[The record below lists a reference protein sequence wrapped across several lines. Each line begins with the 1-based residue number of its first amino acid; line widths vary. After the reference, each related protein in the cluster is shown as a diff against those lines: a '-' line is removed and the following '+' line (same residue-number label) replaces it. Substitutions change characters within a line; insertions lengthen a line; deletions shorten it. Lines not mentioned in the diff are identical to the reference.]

1 MVRAGLERQARELL
15 HDVLGALHLLTLPGE
30 HGGFLVEGGELAA
43 PAGSIEGLVVVAN
56 KGLRGWTGTGGR
68 EVAASAPGRFA
79 VGAGGG
85 GGGRDLEGLDHS
97 RGRRLRSAGLVE
109 PIGRRERFPPILSLP
124 PPNSL
129 SALSLTTSGD
139 PAHAWLCPPKAAVD
153 PLRLLAGSR
162 EDSHVALLTQFL
174 RPSCLPFPRSQSR
187 PSLLSNR
194 RWSTPRVLPAIKN
207 LKSKNRLRFA
217 PSLPMLLFS
226 RLSNFFGSCR
236 SNVIYKIFCT

>member
-85 GGGRDLEGLDHS
+85 RGGRDLEGLDHS

-109 PIGRRERFPPILSLP
+109 PIGRRAERFPPILGHP

-153 PLRLLAGSR
+153 PLRLLAGSS

-174 RPSCLPFPRSQSR
+174 RPSYLPFPRSQSR
-187 PSLLSNR
+187 PSLPLEPSVVG
-194 RWSTPRVLPAIKN
+194 VLLASKN
-207 LKSKNRLRFA
+207 LKSKTASFTSHLPIVVFALSCSKKKKLKLFRFT
-217 PSLPMLLFS
+217 
-226 RLSNFFGSCR
+226 
-236 SNVIYKIFCT
+236 YK

>member
-1 MVRAGLERQARELL
+1 MDRYG
-15 HDVLGALHLLTLPGE
+15 
-30 HGGFLVEGGELAA
+30 
-43 PAGSIEGLVVVAN
+43 
-56 KGLRGWTGTGGR
+56 
-68 EVAASAPGRFA
+68 
-79 VGAGGG
+79 GAGGRRVSSRKVRGRSG
-85 GGGRDLEGLDHS
+85 GGGRGERDLEGLDHS

-109 PIGRRERFPPILSLP
+109 PIGRRAERFPPILGHP

-153 PLRLLAGSR
+153 PLRLLAGSS

-194 RWSTPRVLPAIKN
+194 RWSTPACDQKPK
-207 LKSKNRLRFA
+207 K
-217 PSLPMLLFS
+217 
-226 RLSNFFGSCR
+226 
-236 SNVIYKIFCT
+236 

>member
-1 MVRAGLERQARELL
+1 MDRYG
-15 HDVLGALHLLTLPGE
+15 
-30 HGGFLVEGGELAA
+30 
-43 PAGSIEGLVVVAN
+43 
-56 KGLRGWTGTGGR
+56 
-68 EVAASAPGRFA
+68 
-79 VGAGGG
+79 GAGGRRVSSRKVRGRSG
-85 GGGRDLEGLDHS
+85 GGRGGRDLEGLDHS

-109 PIGRRERFPPILSLP
+109 PIGRRAERFPPILGHP

-153 PLRLLAGSR
+153 PLRLLAGSS

-174 RPSCLPFPRSQSR
+174 RCVMLTFPT
-187 PSLLSNR
+187 LSK
-194 RWSTPRVLPAIKN
+194 SPIAAALIVVGVLLPAIKN

-217 PSLPMLLFS
+217 PSLPFPVVFAAFLLQKKI
-226 RLSNFFGSCR
+226 FFGSNR

>member
-85 GGGRDLEGLDHS
+85 RGGRDLEGLDHS

-109 PIGRRERFPPILSLP
+109 PIGRRAERFPPILGHP

-129 SALSLTTSGD
+129 SAFSLTTSGD

-153 PLRLLAGSR
+153 PLRLLAGSS

-174 RPSCLPFPRSQSR
+174 RCVMLTFPTLSKSPIAAALIVVGVLLASCL
-187 PSLLSNR
+187 
-194 RWSTPRVLPAIKN
+194 AIKN

-217 PSLPMLLFS
+217 PSLPFLVVFAAFRVQKKILQLF
-226 RLSNFFGSCR
+226 R
-236 SNVIYKIFCT
+236 V

>member
-1 MVRAGLERQARELL
+1 MAYQELSSDGNDDSSGLPGRLAVHGGHVVRAGLERQARELL

-30 HGGFLVEGGELAA
+30 HGGFLVEGGKLAA

-85 GGGRDLEGLDHS
+85 GGGGGRGERDLEGLDHS

-109 PIGRRERFPPILSLP
+109 PIGRRAERFPPILGHP

-153 PLRLLAGSR
+153 PLRLLAGSS

-187 PSLLSNR
+187 PSLL
-194 RWSTPRVLPAIKN
+194 L
-207 LKSKNRLRFA
+207 
-217 PSLPMLLFS
+217 
-226 RLSNFFGSCR
+226 
-236 SNVIYKIFCT
+236 